1 MGRVYHRVSTLEAA
15 DAARGAV
22 AIGPGRSRLAMRL
35 KGQRSKTPLLV
46 AAGLVLLIV
55 IVVGYLLLVAPG

>member
-1 MGRVYHRVSTLEAA
+1 
-15 DAARGAV
+15 
-22 AIGPGRSRLAMRL
+22 MRL
-35 KGQRSKTPLLV
+35 KGQRSNTPLLV